1 MFHGGD
7 PSAVDGRRSPDDD
20 AGDVSNKDRI
30 VVARNVA
37 VSAAAVAAAAV
48 VA

>member
-1 MFHGGD
+1 MFHGGE
-7 PSAVDGRRSPDDD
+7 PSATDGRRSPNDD
-20 AGDVSNKDRI
+20 AGDVSNKDRM

-37 VSAAAVAAAAV
+37 VSAAAVAAAV